1 MKYFSGQGAKKSVRN
16 QLVFLCERS
25 LVVAGVGK
33 RLSGMAICGFSRIFS
48 HLSYLSCLIL
58 YDFISA
64 CWVAAF

>member
-33 RLSGMAICGFSRIFS
+33 RPSGMAIYGFPVYS
-48 HLSYLSCLIL
+48 HLSYYSYLISL
-58 YDFISA
+58 
-64 CWVAAF
+64 